1 MRQCTVKR
9 VFVHC
14 VCTVKRVA
22 DMVHSVYGQALPI
35 IIVGVHPKKLWIVY
49 CKNEWY
55 IPKLWVGREYFIVV
69 PDLINY
75 PEYRTALVFKTQT
88 TFALNALLRTEIY
101 FAKLIWFV
109 HWNCLS
115 PNNNKVCKKEK
126 QDWVQFCWFSFSTL
140 KMFSVQTSFL
150 FWLSLLGHF
159 YIWNRK

>member
-1 MRQCTVKR
+1 M
-9 VFVHC
+9 
-14 VCTVKRVA
+14 
-22 DMVHSVYGQALPI
+22 
-35 IIVGVHPKKLWIVY
+35 Y

-150 FWLSLLGHF
+150 FWLSLWFRYFCVFLRSQEVEICEITKNGPF
-159 YIWNRK
+159 SKLCFLSPLECIGLLEF